1 MQTTGQIGKIA
12 AIIVVASLLLS
23 TVALAWA
30 QSSAPDF
37 QLIERKTIQREMV
50 WFNGREGDFEYKPFM
65 KDGRVYVT
73 LLDLMRH
80 IGGNLL
86 TGPPKN
92 LIELERNKVLVRVL
106 PSEHYVLVNG
116 VKADVERT
124 PIKRGGAMYVPL
136 RFYCNLFGI
145 SVAWNRV
152 EQRAYVSFST
162 E

>member
-1 MQTTGQIGKIA
+1 MRTTSQIGKIA
-12 AIIVVASLLLS
+12 AIAVVASLLLS
-23 TVALAWA
+23 TVALVWA
-30 QSSAPDF
+30 QSSAPGF
-37 QLIERKTIQREMV
+37 QIIQREKIQREMV
-50 WFNGREGDFEYKPFM
+50 WFNGREGDFEYKPFL
-65 KDGRVYVT
+65 KNERVYVT

-92 LIELERNKVLVRVL
+92 LIELERNNVLVRVL
-106 PSEHYVLVNG
+106 PDEHYAMLNG
-116 VKADVERT
+116 VKTDVERT

-145 SVAWNRV
+145 AVEWNRI
-152 EQRAYVSFST
+152 EQRAYVSFDT

>member
-12 AIIVVASLLLS
+12 AIAVVASLLLS
-23 TVALAWA
+23 TVALVWA

-37 QLIERKTIQREMV
+37 QIIERKTIQREMV
-50 WFNGREGDFEYKPFM
+50 WFNGREGDFEYKPFL
-65 KDGRVYVT
+65 KNERVYVT

-92 LIELERNKVLVRVL
+92 LTELERNEVLVRVL
-106 PSEHYVLVNG
+106 PGEHYVMVNG
-116 VKADVERT
+116 VKTDVERA
-124 PIKRGGAMYVPL
+124 PIKRGSAMYVPL
-136 RFYCNLFGI
+136 RFYANLFGI
-145 SVAWNRV
+145 SVEWNRV
-152 EQRAYVSFST
+152 EQRAYASFST